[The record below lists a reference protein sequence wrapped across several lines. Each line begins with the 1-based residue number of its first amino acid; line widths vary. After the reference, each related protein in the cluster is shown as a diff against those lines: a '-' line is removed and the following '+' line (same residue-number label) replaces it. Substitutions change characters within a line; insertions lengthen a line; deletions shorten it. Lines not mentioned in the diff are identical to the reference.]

1 MKRFELVLPAYN
13 EAPGLRPLIERA
25 AQAAEAAGFTPETF
39 SLLLV
44 NNGSRDD
51 SEAVL
56 AELSRSA
63 LGAWFRV
70 VKVAVNQG
78 YGHGIFTG
86 LQATSAPIVG
96 WSHADSQCDP
106 KDAFKAY
113 EIVAA
118 GGNRLVK
125 GVRSGRNGR
134 DIFVSRVFEL
144 FALVILGRRFFE
156 INAQPKVFPA
166 ALKAALVDPPKTFAF
181 DLYVL
186 HCALERGYSIETI
199 PVVFPPRIHG
209 ASKWA
214 STFLGRYK
222 TILGIIAYM
231 FYLRRN
237 KASGHLCTTP
247 DK

>member
-13 EAPGLRPLIERA
+13 EAPSLKRLVERA
-25 AQAAEAAGFTPETF
+25 SQAAEAAGFTPESF
-39 SLLLV
+39 GLVLV
-44 NNGSRDD
+44 NNGSTDE
-51 SEAVL
+51 SETVL
-56 AELSRSA
+56 AELSRSP

-70 VKVAVNQG
+70 VRVPVNRG

-96 WSHADSQCDP
+96 WSHADFQCDP
-106 KDAFKAY
+106 NDAFRAY
-113 EIVAA
+113 CVVAE
-118 GGNRLVK
+118 GGLRLAK
-125 GVRSGRNGR
+125 GERSGRNAR

-144 FALVILGRRFFE
+144 FALVILGRRLHE

-166 ALKAALVDPPKTFAF
+166 TLKTALLAPPMTFAF

-186 HCALERGYSIETI
+186 YRAQELGYAIDAI

-214 STFLGRYK
+214 SSFLGRYR

-231 FYLRRN
+231 FHLRRS
-237 KASGHLCTTP
+237 KSSGHLHTP
-247 DK
+247 SNK